1 MDEAPWPGR
10 SKAMMRWVEVR
21 DGDAKIC
28 FQILDDEELP
38 WMSRRVGRSFLSA
51 VSVTLIRPC
60 GVSSVNEPL
69 DMVGVF
75 GSGDQAGS
83 IP

>member
-1 MDEAPWPGR
+1 
-10 SKAMMRWVEVR
+10 MMRWRELR
-21 DGDAKIC
+21 DGDAKMC

-38 WMSRRVGRSFLSA
+38 WMSRRAGSLFLSA
-51 VSVTLIRPC
+51 VSVMLIKPC

-75 GSGDQAGS
+75 GSGVLLQEHNQAGS
-83 IP
+83 KP